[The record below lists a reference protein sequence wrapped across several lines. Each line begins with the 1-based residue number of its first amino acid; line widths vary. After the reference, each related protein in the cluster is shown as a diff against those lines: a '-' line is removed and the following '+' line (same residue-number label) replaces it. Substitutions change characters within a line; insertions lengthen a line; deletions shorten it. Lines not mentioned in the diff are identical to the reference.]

1 MKKIA
6 LFVLLACC
14 FCLAGCSKDAEVNA
28 FITEFESTTNE
39 IAQKVDANPSAAGLD
54 EAQKAF
60 DAKQPGLKAKWEA
73 IKNVPKFQ
81 VSTETQKKLDES
93 VMKNMKALQ
102 DVFSKNAMKLGMDR
116 DAGPKIKTL
125 MDGFKS
131 TLAMDT
137 K

>member
-1 MKKIA
+1 MKKTA
-6 LFVLLACC
+6 LFVLLVCC

-28 FITEFESTTNE
+28 FITEFESTANE
-39 IAQKVDANPSAAGLD
+39 IAQKVDANPSSTGLD
-54 EAQKAF
+54 DAQKAF
-60 DAKQPGLKAKWEA
+60 DAKQPGLKTKWEA

-81 VSTETQKKLDES
+81 VSAEVQKKLDES

-102 DVFSKNAMKLGMDR
+102 DVFAKNAMKLAMDK
-116 DAGPKIKTL
+116 DAQPKVKAL
-125 MDGFKS
+125 MDDFKN